1 MNSKILTMV
10 MAGGR
15 GERLYP
21 LTRDRA
27 KPAVPFGGIFR
38 IIDFTLSNCINSG
51 LRKICVLTQYKSVSL
66 MSHLYLGWNVVSR
79 ELNEFIEVIPAQ
91 QRIGEVWYRGTADSI
106 YQNIY
111 KIEDENP
118 EHVLILGGDHVYK
131 MDYSRMIQFH
141 RDREADLTVGIFQFK
156 KEKAREFGIIR
167 VDSNRRVKELVE
179 KPSDLTSFKD
189 KFVYVSMGIYIFNTK
204 VLKKV
209 LYHDAEDKKSSHD
222 FGRNVIPA
230 MLKKHKVYGF
240 IFNEEEKNSY
250 WRDIGTIDAYYESNM
265 ELVKSQP
272 KINLYNLKW
281 PIRTYQGQFPPA
293 KVLKIKGC
301 GNICD
306 SIISHGCIIK
316 GGVVEKSVLSY
327 GVKILENAKVS
338 NSILMEG
345 VQIRKSSV
353 VKNAIIDKDVSIPS
367 GMQIGID
374 IKEDRKRFTV
384 TDSGIIVVAKKQKVK
399 R

>member
-1 MNSKILTMV
+1 MV

-66 MSHLYLGWNVVSR
+66 MSHLYVCWNVVNR

-91 QRIGEVWYRGTADSI
+91 QRVSDVWYLGTADSI

-111 KIEDENP
+111 KIEDEDP
-118 EHVLILGGDHVYK
+118 EHVLVLGGDHVYK

-141 RDREADLTVGIFQFK
+141 RDKGADLTIGIFQFK
-156 KEKAREFGIIR
+156 KEKARDFGIIR
-167 VDSNRRVKELVE
+167 VDSSKQVKELVE

-189 KFVYVSMGIYIFNTK
+189 KFVYVSMGIYIFKTK

-222 FGRNVIPA
+222 FGHNVIPA
-230 MLKKHKVYGF
+230 MLKKYKVYGF
-240 IFNEEEKNSY
+240 VFNEEEKNSY

-265 ELVKSQP
+265 ELVKPQP
-272 KINLYNLKW
+272 KINLYDVKW
-281 PIRTYQGQFPPA
+281 PIRTYQSQFPPA
-293 KVLKIKGC
+293 KVLKVKGR
-301 GNICD
+301 GNIYD
-306 SIISHGCIIK
+306 SIISHGCTIK

-327 GVKILENAKVS
+327 GVKVMENAKVS

-345 VQIRKSSV
+345 VQVGENST
-353 VKNAIIDKDVSIPS
+353 VKNAIIDKDVSIPP
-367 GMQIGID
+367 GAQIGVNRN
-374 IKEDRKRFTV
+374 EDKKRFTV

>member
-1 MNSKILTMV
+1 MNSKILTMI

-66 MSHLYLGWNVVSR
+66 MSHLYLGWNIVNR
-79 ELNEFIEVIPAQ
+79 ELDEFIEVIPAQ
-91 QRIGEVWYRGTADSI
+91 QRISDVWYLGTADSI

-118 EHVLILGGDHVYK
+118 ADVLILGGDHVYK
-131 MDYSRMIQFH
+131 MDYSKMIQFH
-141 RDREADLTVGIFQFK
+141 KDRGADLTVGIFQFK

-167 VDSNRRVKELVE
+167 VDSNRRIKELVE

-209 LYHDAEDKKSSHD
+209 LYHDAGDEKSSHD

-250 WRDIGTIDAYYESNM
+250 WRDIGAIDAYYESNM

-272 KINLYNLKW
+272 KINLYDSRW

-293 KVLKIKGC
+293 KVLKVKDR

-327 GVKILENAKVS
+327 GVKVMENARVS

-345 VQIRKSSV
+345 VQVGESSV

-367 GMQIGID
+367 GMQIGVN
-374 IKEDRKRFTV
+374 KNEDRKRFTV
-384 TDSGIIVVAKKQKVK
+384 TNSGIIVVAKKQKVK